1 MKTLKIKYLFGVLLL
16 AGFMAGCGDDFFSHP
31 PTGSI
36 VQDTFYQTP
45 EDLFMA
51 TASLYNIVW
60 FDYNDKATTE
70 LGDAAGGVVRHT
82 VPYYWFQADAAE
94 PRLNESWRS
103 LYIVVN
109 QANNHINN
117 IQSQT
122 PNTVP
127 ETVKNHRIAEAR
139 FMRGVAYLKLAAV
152 WDNVPIIT
160 NTADLINDPLVPAN
174 RMEDVFRFALNDFEF
189 AAEHLVLDD
198 AAGRVSEWSA
208 KSYLAL
214 THLTMAY
221 HLSSGG
227 LLVQDHLAS
236 ALSYA
241 EDVIQNSPHQL
252 MDNYAD
258 LFKRENN
265 NNPES
270 IFALQWVHGTGYWGA
285 QNSKQAYY
293 AALPALTGVGD
304 GWGGAHQ
311 VSGWTFELLGGADS
325 DDARRKPT
333 YMVFGDNYPELRTAF
348 GGYTHEGTRPHIK
361 KYIVGRPEDNDGQV
375 GFMST
380 DINTYMMRFA
390 EVYLIAAEAILG
402 NNQTTSDARALEYI
416 NTVRARAGVEP
427 VSQID
432 LMTILEERVRELTM
446 EGKFFFDLRRIFQKD
461 PQLAIDIVNHQ
472 QRHMRHEWNGELGAF
487 ELIQDGPAINVT
499 VESFRLPIPEAEL
512 TTNPRLREDPV
523 PYDFNQ

>member
-1 MKTLKIKYLFGVLLL
+1 MKTLKIKYLLGVFLL
-16 AGFMAGCGDDFFSHP
+16 AGFVAGCGDSFFSHP

-82 VPYYWFQADAAE
+82 VPYYWFRADGAE

-117 IQSQT
+117 INLQT
-122 PNTVP
+122 PNSVP

-160 NTADLINDPLVPAN
+160 NTSDLINNPLVPPN
-174 RMEDVFRFALNDFEF
+174 RKEDVLRFALNDFEF
-189 AAEHLVLDD
+189 AAEHLVLAD
-198 AAGRVSEWSA
+198 AAGRVTNWSA
-208 KSYLAL
+208 KSYIAL

-227 LLVQDHLAS
+227 TLVQEHLNAS
-236 ALSYA
+236 LQYA
-241 EDVIQNSPHQL
+241 EDVIQNSPHEL
-252 MDNYAD
+252 MSDYAA
-258 LFKRENN
+258 LFRRENN
-265 NNPES
+265 NNSES
-270 IFALQWVHGTGYWGA
+270 IFALQWVHGSGYWGA

-304 GWGGAHQ
+304 GWGGGHG
-311 VSGWTFELLGGADS
+311 VSNWTFDLLGGAS
-325 DDARRKPT
+325 TDDARRKAT
-333 YMVFGDNYPELRTAF
+333 YMTRDDHYPELRTAF
-348 GGYTHEGTRPHIK
+348 GGYTHEGARPSIK

-380 DINTYMMRFA
+380 DINTYMMRLA

-402 NNQTTSDARALEYI
+402 NNQTTTDARALEYV

-427 VSQID
+427 LTQLD

-446 EGKFFFDLRRIFQKD
+446 EGRFFFDLRRVFHKN
-461 PQLAIDIVNHQ
+461 PQMAIDIVNHQ
-472 QRHMRHEWNGELGAF
+472 QRHMRHNWNGELGDY
-487 ELIQDGPAINVT
+487 ELIQDGTPISVT

-523 PYDFNQ
+523 PYVFN